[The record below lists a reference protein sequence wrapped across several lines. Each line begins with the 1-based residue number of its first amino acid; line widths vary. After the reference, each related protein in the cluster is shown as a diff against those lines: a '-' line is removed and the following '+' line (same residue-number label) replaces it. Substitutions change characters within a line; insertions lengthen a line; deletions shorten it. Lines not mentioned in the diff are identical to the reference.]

1 MNEEERKGESMR
13 PHTTLFLLTSI
24 DGKISTG
31 VDFSKDFDKDIPN
44 MKYASVGLQ
53 HYYDVEATTT
63 LWSINS
69 GKVMRKMFDQKVV
82 CESNIYDNTNPNTVS
97 CEVNFVIF
105 DNSHLNRSTILW
117 LCKRAWPAKCVILS
131 STEHIASKLNK
142 HNTKSKGWEQFEN
155 LEFYEYSSLNDAFEY
170 LSNNFDCKDVTIQT
184 GCTLNAEFIKKE
196 LIDSID
202 IVIAPFIV
210 GNNATNMVGTLS
222 IPTEFT
228 ITSMDNLGDSYV
240 RLRYNR
246 VN

>member
-1 MNEEERKGESMR
+1 MR

-44 MKYASVGLQ
+44 MKYASIGLQ

-69 GKVMRKMFDQKVV
+69 GKVMKKMFDQKIV
-82 CESNIYDNTNPNTVS
+82 CEFNIYDNTNPNTES
-97 CEVNFVIF
+97 CGVNFVIF
-105 DNSHLNRSTILW
+105 DNSHLNKSIILW

-131 STEHIASKLNK
+131 STEHIASKLNEY
-142 HNTKSKGWEQFEN
+142 NTESKGWEHFEN
-155 LEFYEYSSLNDAFEY
+155 LKFYKYSSLNDAFEY

-184 GCTLNAEFIKKE
+184 GCTLNAEFIKKG

-240 RLRYNR
+240 RLIYNR
-246 VN
+246 VD